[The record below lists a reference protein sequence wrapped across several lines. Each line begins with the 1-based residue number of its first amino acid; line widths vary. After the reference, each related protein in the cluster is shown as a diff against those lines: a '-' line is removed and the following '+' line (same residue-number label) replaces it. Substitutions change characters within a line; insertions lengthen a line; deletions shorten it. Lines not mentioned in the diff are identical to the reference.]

1 MRKILFAVLLFFF
14 AAHGNAQQSLSECD
28 KKTWHYVSAKDAQ
41 GKDFKKVAATDVL
54 SIKTY
59 EGQNRFR
66 YDIAQEN
73 IHASGTW
80 ELKDSTLAFTYNPK
94 PGEADTTK
102 RIVRYFKVTECSGSR
117 MVFTEKG
124 ITFIFT
130 DKKP

>member
-1 MRKILFAVLLFFF
+1 MKKILFAVLLFFF
-14 AAHGNAQQSLSECD
+14 AAQSHAQQLSECVQ
-28 KKTWHYVSAKDAQ
+28 KTWHYVSAKDAQ
-41 GKDFKKVAATDVL
+41 GKDFKKVAPTDVL
-54 SIKTY
+54 SIKTF

-73 IHASGTW
+73 IHSSGYW

>member
-1 MRKILFAVLLFFF
+1 MRKIFFVALLIFF
-14 AAHGNAQQSLSECD
+14 AAFAWNKSALYDCVQR
-28 KKTWHYVSAKDAQ
+28 TWHYVSAKDEQ

-59 EGQNRFR
+59 NGQNRFR

-80 ELKDSTLAFTYNPK
+80 ELKDSTLVFTYNPK
-94 PGEADTTK
+94 PTDADTIK
-102 RIVRYFKVTECSGSR
+102 RTVRYFKITECSGNR

-124 ITFIFT
+124 IIFT
-130 DKKP
+130 FSDGNH